1 MSDKDKNTGG
11 KKMNRRDVIK
21 GLATVPVLGAM
32 AYGTWRKQRQDHIR
46 SHKLAKE
53 LNMSTG
59 NLEYTPY
66 KHDGDTLRIGI
77 IGFGIRGTQ
86 LMKAAGF
93 ATPKAVQGKTVCCFL
108 ATKRFRDGRTM
119 RPRIPA
125 TKGIPT
131 SWNRTI

>member
-46 SHKLAKE
+46 SHKLARE

-59 NLEYTPY
+59 DLDYTPY
-66 KHDGDTLRIGI
+66 K
-77 IGFGIRGTQ
+77 
-86 LMKAAGF
+86 
-93 ATPKAVQGKTVCCFL
+93 
-108 ATKRFRDGRTM
+108 RD
-119 RPRIPA
+119 
-125 TKGIPT
+125 
-131 SWNRTI
+131 